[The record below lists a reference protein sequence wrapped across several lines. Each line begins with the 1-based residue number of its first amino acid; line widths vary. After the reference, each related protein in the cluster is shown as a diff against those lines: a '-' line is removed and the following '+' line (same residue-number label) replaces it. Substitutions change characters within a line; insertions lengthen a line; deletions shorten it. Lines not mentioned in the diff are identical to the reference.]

1 MKFVLSSLL
10 VAALVTSFA
19 QTSSAKSKKKSK
31 TGDSVT
37 AASNP
42 EATAAPSPTA
52 TSAVAA
58 AATPTPAP
66 SATPAAETKEAKE
79 SDDYTRPV
87 FFAVEEPN
95 VKIKTPVISYDLKSD
110 KGRSLKI
117 ADYVFN
123 NDSLRASIE
132 EKNLRIQWDTT
143 IIPSGDLSIIDSYGK
158 ELWKVAVDK
167 SGDWKFADL
176 KGSKAPQWQSGSHF
190 RFCLRSENGK
200 GFTAMCTQN
209 YGVEIKDDVITLDFT
224 KSDTQPRIIALNEER
239 KNLKADIEVAIGA
252 PAGFLATLKSGA
264 TYEFMSE
271 PIALDLKDFIESEQK
286 GSVTFKGAL
295 PAPLGDVKVIP
306 GIEYGSTTK
315 AFGFQ
320 KSIAEPIDLWQIDV
334 SLKNPRLNFNG
345 KYGGVFTYGLEIKSF
360 PKQTD
365 RLFVH
370 KNALL
375 GTYNSKDQMNVKVS
389 KDAKIEGLEP
399 ADEKNKDS
407 DLRVWKFQTE
417 KKYELNKPQLL
428 LTEGE
433 ANKSE
438 PQKPY
443 LEIYRGGS
451 GEASVR
457 LSALSTTSGGSTFIG
472 ELHLQYWFNDLFG
485 WQNNYLSKQ
494 RWGVSAKYFSTLA
507 DVDAQKEGGGTE
519 KVSLSSTEVDL
530 RYRLAQGLWERDE
543 TVGAIVAYEALS
555 VGDQKANK
563 IGAGL
568 FWARS
573 MPKTLDNW
581 LNKFSFLNHPKY
593 VDMEYIQFFSST
605 DSGTK
610 MGGDFLLNFHG
621 KILFTNTF
629 FGELGFGLKKYD
641 FTKADLSGASLS
653 SFYGTVGVGVDF

>member
-1 MKFVLSSLL
+1 MKLVFSSLL
-10 VAALVTSFA
+10 VAALITVFA
-19 QTSSAKSKKKSK
+19 QTSSAKSTKKKSK
-31 TGDSVT
+31 TSDNVT
-37 AASNP
+37 ASTP
-42 EATAAPSPTA
+42 EATASPSPTA
-52 TSAVAA
+52 TP
-58 AATPTPAP
+58 AATTTPVPTP
-66 SATPAAETKEAKE
+66 SASPVTETKDAKE

-132 EKNLRIQWDTT
+132 EKQLRIQWDTT

-176 KGSKAPQWQSGSHF
+176 KGAKAPQWQSGSHF
-190 RFCLRSENGK
+190 RFCLRSEIEK
-200 GFTAMCTQN
+200 GFTAICTQN

-224 KSDTQPRIIALNEER
+224 KSDAQPRIIALNEER
-239 KNLKADIEVAIGA
+239 KNLKGDIEVAIGA

-271 PIALDLKDFIESEQK
+271 PIALDLKDIIESEQK

-295 PAPLGDVKVIP
+295 PAPIGDTKIIP
-306 GIEYGSTTK
+306 GIEYGSVTK

-334 SLKNPRLNFNG
+334 SLKNPRLNFQG
-345 KYGGVFTYGLEIKSF
+345 KYGGVFTYGLEIKNY

-375 GTYNSKDQMNVKVS
+375 GTYNSKDQIKVKVS
-389 KDAKIEGLEP
+389 KDSKVEGLE
-399 ADEKNKDS
+399 AASEKDKDS
-407 DLRVWKFQTE
+407 DLRVWKYQAE
-417 KKYELNKPQLL
+417 QKYAFNKPQLL
-428 LTEGE
+428 LNEGE
-433 ANKSE
+433 AEKSE
-438 PQKPY
+438 PQKAY
-443 LEIYRGGS
+443 LEVYRGGS

-472 ELHLQYWFNDLFG
+472 ELHLQCWFNDIFG

-494 RWGVSAKYFSTLA
+494 RWGVSAKYFTTLA

-530 RYRLAQGLWERDE
+530 RYRFAQGLWERDE

-555 VGDQKANK
+555 VGEQKANK

-573 MPKTLDNW
+573 MPKTIDNW
-581 LNKFSFLNHPKY
+581 LNKFSFLNKPKY
-593 VDMEYIQFFSST
+593 VDMEYIQFFGST
-605 DSGTK
+605 DSGTT
-610 MGGDFLLNFHG
+610 MGSDFLLNFHG

-641 FTKADLSGASLS
+641 FTKADASGASLS